1 MSVESKWNLFFLC
14 SLRDSESFATWW
26 EPVSILRC
34 GEKKHQGLLWF
45 CLNFYLVGG
54 FHLNRVIFVSG
65 IKMKMFPSLRNWRKS
80 KLTLTVSEGITL
92 RVTYTDSVRSS
103 RSDERFC
110 LYLLRMIKEAKKE
123 KGTDDFLGK
132 VVLKLQVISVCV
144 CIPAILCS
152 PF

>member
-1 MSVESKWNLFFLC
+1 
-14 SLRDSESFATWW
+14 
-26 EPVSILRC
+26 
-34 GEKKHQGLLWF
+34 
-45 CLNFYLVGG
+45 
-54 FHLNRVIFVSG
+54 
-65 IKMKMFPSLRNWRKS
+65 MFPSLRNWRKS

-132 VVLKLQVISVCV
+132 VVLKLQVINVCV